1 MSIPRREWVID
12 LPLAC
17 RDTSCSQPK
26 NWLTNMNLSLEEAV
40 AMFNKWKDEVAPLFV
55 FGQNV
60 FQPGLRSVH
69 ESGVD
74 WNISLRGT
82 IAQVSVRP
90 GMGLPGAYKVM
101 FEGPEGNLSLLI
113 NACVF
118 SCSEPYE
125 EPPFVK
131 RDPRFETLSCLF
143 LFFPTNEVFAV
154 YELREL

>member
-1 MSIPRREWVID
+1 
-12 LPLAC
+12 
-17 RDTSCSQPK
+17 
-26 NWLTNMNLSLEEAV
+26 MNLSLEEAV

-90 GMGLPGAYKVM
+90 GMGSPGTYKVM

-113 NACVF
+113 NACAF
-118 SCSEPYE
+118 SYSEPYE
-125 EPPFVK
+125 KPPFVK
-131 RDPRFETLSCLF
+131 PDPRFKTLSCLF
-143 LFFPTNEVFAV
+143 LCFPTNEVFAV
-154 YELREL
+154 YELREV

>member
-1 MSIPRREWVID
+1 MTYGLYASILHAPGKIGER
-12 LPLAC
+12 
-17 RDTSCSQPK
+17 
-26 NWLTNMNLSLEEAV
+26 NMNLSLEEAV
-40 AMFNKWKDEVAPLFV
+40 AKFNKWRDEGIPVFV

-60 FQPGLRSVH
+60 SQPGLRSVH

-82 IAQVSVRP
+82 IAQVSAPPAMESP
-90 GMGLPGAYKVM
+90 GTSKVM

-118 SCSEPYE
+118 SYSEPYE
-125 EPPFVK
+125 KPPFVK
-131 RDPRFETLSCLF
+131 PDPRFKTLSCLF

-154 YELREL
+154 YELREV

>member
-1 MSIPRREWVID
+1 
-12 LPLAC
+12 
-17 RDTSCSQPK
+17 
-26 NWLTNMNLSLEEAV
+26 MNLSLEAAV
-40 AMFNKWKDEVAPLFV
+40 ATFNKWKDERAPLFV

-69 ESGVD
+69 EGGVD

-82 IAQVSVRP
+82 IAQVSVSP
-90 GMGLPGAYKVM
+90 ATGSPGACKVM

-118 SCSEPYE
+118 SYSEPYE
-125 EPPFVK
+125 RPPFVK

-143 LFFPTNEVFAV
+143 LFFPTNEVFAF
-154 YELREL
+154 YELREE